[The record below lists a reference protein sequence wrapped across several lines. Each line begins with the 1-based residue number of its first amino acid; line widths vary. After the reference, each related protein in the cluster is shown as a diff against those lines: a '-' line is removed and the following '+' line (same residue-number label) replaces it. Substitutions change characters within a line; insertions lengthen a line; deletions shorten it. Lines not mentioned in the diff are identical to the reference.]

1 MPETLEFEEPIAI
14 LLKEIEALDMLPQ
27 TDVRDGEIE
36 GLRRRIDQIR
46 GEIYKRLTPWQRV
59 LVARHPERPYLLDY
73 VERLFTEFVELHGDR
88 RFADDGAIVCGFA
101 RYHGAPVMVCGHQ
114 KGRDM
119 KQKVQRNFGYARP
132 EGYRKALRAMQMA
145 DKFGRPIIVFV
156 DTPAAYPGV
165 ESEERGIAEAI
176 ALNLREMAIL
186 SVPIIVVITGEGGS
200 GGALGLAIGDRVL
213 MQEFAVYS
221 VIPPEGCAAIL
232 WRDASRKIEAAE
244 ALKIT
249 APDLIARGIVD
260 GVVPEPLGGAHQ
272 DADAAA
278 AAVDLAVERRAGR
291 GRRARHRDAAAGA
304 LRPLPASRR
313 ARRRHHRHGGARGR
327 APARTE
333 LSRRCERDAGSRSS
347 GPIPPTRAGGPDAC
361 DRDAHIAALA
371 TALDVPPVVARLLCQ
386 RGIDTPEAAARFLS
400 PSVDHLHDPFLLT
413 DLGIAVERLLAA
425 IARKERIA
433 IHGDYDV
440 DGVTSTVILRRT
452 LELLGGDVT
461 HFLPE
466 RLRDGY
472 GLQPANVDRLH
483 AAGARVIVSV
493 DCGIRSGA
501 AADRARELGIDLI
514 ISDHHEPEATLPR
527 ALAVINPKR
536 SRLPLS
542 RQAPR
547 RASASP

>member
-14 LLKEIEALDMLPQ
+14 LLKEIEALNMLPQ

-73 VERLFTEFVELHGDR
+73 VERLFTDFVELHGDR
-88 RFADDGAIVCGFA
+88 RFGDDGAIVCGFA

-119 KQKVQRNFGYARP
+119 KQKVLRNFGYARP

-176 ALNLREMAIL
+176 ALNLREMAIIG
-186 SVPIIVVITGEGGS
+186 VPIIVVITGEGGS

-232 WRDASRKIEAAE
+232 WRDPSRKVEAAE

-260 GVVPEPLGGAHQ
+260 GVVDEPLGGAHQ
-272 DADAAA
+272 DADVAA
-278 AAVDLAVERRAGR
+278 AAVDLAV
-291 GRRARHRDAAAGA
+291 
-304 LRPLPASRR
+304 S
-313 ARRRHHRHGGARGR
+313 
-327 APARTE
+327 
-333 LSRRCERDAGSRSS
+333 
-347 GPIPPTRAGGPDAC
+347 
-361 DRDAHIAALA
+361 AALA
-371 TALDVPPVVARLLCQ
+371 EVAALDTATRLQTRYDRFRRL
-386 RGIDTPEAAARFLS
+386 GALGDAIIDTAAPAAATPTR
-400 PSVDHLHDPFLLT
+400 T
-413 DLGIAVERLLAA
+413 ER
-425 IARKERIA
+425 
-433 IHGDYDV
+433 
-440 DGVTSTVILRRT
+440 
-452 LELLGGDVT
+452 
-461 HFLPE
+461 
-466 RLRDGY
+466 
-472 GLQPANVDRLH
+472 
-483 AAGARVIVSV
+483 
-493 DCGIRSGA
+493 
-501 AADRARELGIDLI
+501 
-514 ISDHHEPEATLPR
+514 
-527 ALAVINPKR
+527 
-536 SRLPLS
+536 
-542 RQAPR
+542 
-547 RASASP
+547 